1 VPISLVIIFIILFI
15 TFDNSKDAG
24 LILVNVPFVLIG
36 GILVLHITGIIF
48 SISAGLGFIALF
60 GICNQN
66 GVILITVFKTNLLK
80 YKMPLEQAL
89 KEGVAARVRPVVMT
103 AVMAGIGLIPAVVST
118 RIGSETQ
125 KPLAIVVIGGLI
137 TANILTLLIFPLI
150 FEMAYTKK
158 SQPKLAVSDQH

>member
-1 VPISLVIIFIILFI
+1 MPISLVIIFIILFI